1 MFGLKIHMK
10 DTACCTDMDA
20 IFPMTVTTIAKD
32 QEEAAKMA
40 VYFWSILCEQELD
53 LEDEGKPTYQY
64 MAKAMPHLMPTL
76 LSALEK
82 PNDDGEG
89 DENDLCDFAGAC
101 ITLIAATTKDSVV
114 EHVLPYV
121 SNHVQHSDWK
131 KRDAAIS
138 AFGCILDGPQ
148 DEEKMGIIID
158 QAMGILVTS
167 LGDENARIKADTAW
181 TISRI
186 AQSYSVR
193 IPATQLMPLLEN
205 LVKALDEEPRVVN
218 KACSALHALAE
229 NKSKVAR
236 GQPWLTA
243 NILGPIIKALL
254 KVVERDDGD
263 ECNIRVTAY
272 ETLNMLIEVHDEDSR
287 PIILELCKWILQR
300 FDQSLATNC
309 LTDEDKQNNYE
320 LRDMLAASM
329 NYICRT
335 CNKDQV
341 KDFGDRLMQCLL
353 HALAQ
358 KTSAEIFL
366 CISAFATE
374 VEDSFER

>member
-1 MFGLKIHMK
+1 
-10 DTACCTDMDA
+10 
-20 IFPMTVTTIAKD
+20 
-32 QEEAAKMA
+32 
-40 VYFWSILCEQELD
+40 
-53 LEDEGKPTYQY
+53 
-64 MAKAMPHLMPTL
+64 
-76 LSALEK
+76 
-82 PNDDGEG
+82 
-89 DENDLCDFAGAC
+89 
-101 ITLIAATTKDSVV
+101 
-114 EHVLPYV
+114 
-121 SNHVQHSDWK
+121 
-131 KRDAAIS
+131 
-138 AFGCILDGPQ
+138 
-148 DEEKMGIIID
+148 
-158 QAMGILVTS
+158 MGILVTS

-186 AQSYSVR
+186 AQLYSVR

-287 PIILELCKWILQR
+287 PIIMELCKWILQR